1 MEAILHPLNKPS
13 PPWPPTAPTGFTA
26 SVLDDLRINLQWVDT
41 SDNETAFHI
50 EICTGG
56 LSSTCEF
63 WDNIDPNVQNALADN
78 LTPDTLYGFKIYAYN
93 SGGASET
100 LTAEASTTP
109 PRPNPIEGISKTQDW
124 ISPSETTVGMTVE
137 WVHTSSNTS
146 GYILERRTDESSEWE
161 VQEYGSAIRE
171 AAQENLTP
179 RTIYH
184 YRLKAWNEWGE
195 TGM

>member
-1 MEAILHPLNKPS
+1 
-13 PPWPPTAPTGFTA
+13 
-26 SVLDDLRINLQWVDT
+26 
-41 SDNETAFHI
+41 
-50 EICTGG
+50 
-56 LSSTCEF
+56 
-63 WDNIDPNVQNALADN
+63 
-78 LTPDTLYGFKIYAYN
+78 
-93 SGGASET
+93 
-100 LTAEASTTP
+100 
-109 PRPNPIEGISKTQDW
+109 
-124 ISPSETTVGMTVE
+124 MTVE

-195 TGM
+195 TEYVSTQTITSSRCAATGAF